1 MSNFLFNL
9 NGTTTSEQKQQSIT
23 ATYNLGT
30 IRGKG
35 SSTRIFTNCMT
46 ETKDNY
52 DDCLNLVASGAL
64 LPVLPINGIL
74 FDISSFD
81 KTFNIY
87 GTGFSPVFPP
97 GDPKIYIPL
106 PPLLKIALISGVNRW
121 KKFIEFSSDMVTLI
135 RTISALSNNVFPKF
149 LTRWNGIELVN
160 VTFINFDN
168 PNTLATCSV
177 VGFPTLNTSINY
189 GFNLE
194 VKKTL
199 FDSSGN
205 LTVSQDYFNRIIAH
219 ELGHALNFPLFLSE
233 LDVRKIKGILK
244 FILIHNSLIF

>member
-1 MSNFLFNL
+1 
-9 NGTTTSEQKQQSIT
+9 
-23 ATYNLGT
+23 
-30 IRGKG
+30 
-35 SSTRIFTNCMT
+35 
-46 ETKDNY
+46 
-52 DDCLNLVASGAL
+52 
-64 LPVLPINGIL
+64 
-74 FDISSFD
+74 
-81 KTFNIY
+81 
-87 GTGFSPVFPP
+87 
-97 GDPKIYIPL
+97 
-106 PPLLKIALISGVNRW
+106 
-121 KKFIEFSSDMVTLI
+121 MVTLI

-233 LDVRKIKGILK
+233 LDGSGEELLPNLVQGALSSFESNPQAYDKKYYPK
-244 FILIHNSLIF
+244 TVSAFNSYGGWVYNSQGPPPTPPYQTYIPLTNEGRVAHFQPGTLNYLNNGVLDTNFFMRGFYNEIMNPYIEPGKEYYISQVSINALLDI